1 MIHLEDGLSL
11 CGRCVCGL
19 EVGYIIR
26 VDRETYTISWRDG
39 ETTQLRP
46 DIDEAEADS
55 AQIMAQFD
63 AAIDAIKQWVQ
74 A

>member
-1 MIHLEDGLSL
+1 MIELEEGLVL

-46 DIDEAEADS
+46 DFEDAEA
-55 AQIMAQFD
+55 A
-63 AAIDAIKQWVQ
+63 
-74 A
+74 